1 MGLQLRRFPIGLAA
15 VVAFSCLAG
24 GVPGAE
30 AQYFGRNKVQYRSFD
45 FQVLGTEH
53 FDVYFYEEEREAA
66 THAARMAERWYARLS
81 RLLDADLRGRQPL
94 ILYAS
99 HPHFE
104 QTNAIPGRIGEATGG
119 VTEPLKRR
127 VVLPMAGPLSETDH
141 VVGHELVHAFQF
153 SLSGVDPDS
162 PMYRVPGALRL
173 PLWMIEGMAEYL
185 SVGPSSAQTAMWMR
199 DALREDDLPSISDLG
214 DPRRY
219 FPYRYGHALWAWV
232 AGQHG
237 DRAVADA
244 YRAAAG
250 SGSAGSALSVVLDAP
265 VDSLTRRWHEAL
277 REAYAAVRG
286 RTDSAGAFGEA
297 IVTRESSGGATNV
310 GASISPDGERM
321 IFLSERSMFAM
332 EMYLADAE
340 TGEVIR
346 RITRTAVDPHYQS
359 LQFLNSAGA
368 WSPDGRRFAFAAV
381 SDGTPVL
388 AVLDVESGDRE
399 REIGLPRFGEI
410 FNPTWSPGG
419 DRIAFAANQGGL
431 LDLWVVDVSSGDLRR
446 LTDDPFAELH
456 PDWSPDGRLI
466 AFATDRFG
474 ADMGRL
480 EYGSFRLATI
490 DPESREVAE
499 LSGFEGS
506 KHISPQWGAHGED
519 LYFVSD
525 RGGISNVYRLDT
537 ASGQVRRVT
546 DVYTGVSGITELSP
560 SLSVASGT
568 GSVVF
573 SAFRNG
579 GYDIYRADSADV
591 LAGRRPEEPA
601 ADPSAADLP
610 PRDRSRAEVA
620 ELLDDPELGLPSPVT
635 FESAEY
641 DPSLGLDYVSQ
652 PSLAF
657 GASSYGTFVSGG
669 ASFHFSDMLGF
680 HSLSALLQ
688 VRGQGDDV
696 LQGTGALAGYEN
708 RKGRTN
714 WRLLGGQVPEISR
727 GYRQGYADLDGD
739 GDDEYVREVVQF
751 WKVDRRVVGSLQYP
765 FSPVHRLELSAGVER
780 IDFQLETDRL
790 GFDRSGEKV
799 LDRTVEAPACGD
811 SLSFRQSFCEPP
823 SMNELTGS
831 AALVY
836 DNSIGG
842 PTGPILGQRY
852 RFEVAPS
859 VGTLDYAAATL
870 DFRRYM
876 MPLRP
881 VTLAGRV
888 LHFGRWGAGADD
900 DRLRRLY
907 AGSPWLIRGYDL
919 RSFDIRSCPPDRPL
933 ADCSEVETFDRLLGT
948 RMAVGN
954 AELRLP
960 LFGPLGVLSRG
971 GYLPPLELVG
981 FFDAGM
987 AWASRD
993 PDSPGSEQAFF
1004 LGGDREPVTS
1014 AGVGLRMNLLGFA
1027 VGEVDW
1033 VTPFDRPE
1041 RGSYFTF
1048 SLVPGF

>member
-1 MGLQLRRFPIGLAA
+1 MKTQLRRFPIGLA
-15 VVAFSCLAG
+15 VVVGIVHLAA
-24 GVPGAE
+24 GVSAAE

-45 FQVLGTEH
+45 FRVLATEH

-153 SLSGVDPDS
+153 SLSGVDPGS

-185 SVGPSSAQTAMWMR
+185 SVGPRSTQTSMWMR
-199 DALREDDLPSISDLG
+199 DALREEDLPSIRDLG
-214 DPRRY
+214 DPRSY
-219 FPYRYGHALWAWV
+219 FPYRFGHALWAWV
-232 AGQHG
+232 AGEHG
-237 DRAVADA
+237 DRAVSDA

-250 SGSAGSALSVVLDAP
+250 GGSAGSALSMVLGAP
-265 VDSLTRRWHEAL
+265 VDSLTRRWHGAL
-277 REAYAAVRG
+277 RETYAPVRE

-310 GASISPDGERM
+310 GPVISPDGERM
-321 IFLSERSMFAM
+321 IFLSERSMFAI

-368 WSPDGRRFAFAAV
+368 WSPDGGRFAFAAV
-381 SDGTPVL
+381 SGGSPVL
-388 AVLDVESGDRE
+388 TVLDVEGGDRE
-399 REIGLPRFGEI
+399 REIRLPRFGEV

-456 PDWSPDGRLI
+456 PDWSPDGRRI

-474 ADMGRL
+474 GDMGRL
-480 EYGSFRLATI
+480 EYGAFRLATI
-490 DPESREVAE
+490 DPESRQVEE
-499 LSGFEGS
+499 LPGFEGS
-506 KHISPQWGAHGED
+506 KHISPQWGPDGED

-525 RGGISNVYRLDT
+525 RGGISNVYRLET
-537 ASGQVRRVT
+537 ASGEVRQVT
-546 DVYTGVSGITELSP
+546 DVFTGVSGITELSP
-560 SLSVASGT
+560 SLSVASGS
-568 GSVVF
+568 GRVVF
-573 SAFRNG
+573 SAFRDG

-591 LAGRRPEEPA
+591 LAGRRPDDVAPGV
-601 ADPSAADLP
+601 SAADLP
-610 PRDRSRAEVA
+610 PVDRERSEVA

-635 FESAEY
+635 FRTYDY
-641 DPSLGLDYVSQ
+641 DPGLGLDYVSQ

-680 HSLSALLQ
+680 HSLSTLLQ
-688 VRGQGDDV
+688 VRSQGDDV

-714 WRLLGGQVPEISR
+714 WRLVAGQVPEISR

-739 GDDEYVREVVQF
+739 GEEEYLREIVQF
-751 WKVDRRVVGSLQYP
+751 WKVDRRVVGALEYP
-765 FSPVHRLELSAGVER
+765 FSPVHRFELSAGVER
-780 IDFQLETDRL
+780 IDFQLETDRI
-790 GFDRSGEKV
+790 GFTRSGEKV
-799 LDRTVEAPACGD
+799 LDSTVDAPACAD
-811 SLSFRQSFCEPP
+811 SLSFRRSYCEPA
-823 SMNELTGS
+823 SMNQATGS

-859 VGTLDYAAATL
+859 LGTLDYASATV
-870 DFRRYM
+870 DFRRYL

-881 VTLAGRV
+881 VTLAGRL

-900 DRLRRLY
+900 QRLRRLY

-919 RSFDIRSCPPDRPL
+919 GSFEIRNCPPDRPL
-933 ADCSEVETFDRLLGT
+933 EDCSEIETFDRLLGT

-954 AELRLP
+954 VELRLP
-960 LFGPLGVLSRG
+960 LFGPLGVISRT
-971 GYLPPLELVG
+971 GYVPPLELVG

-987 AWASRD
+987 AWSSPD
-993 PDSPGSEQAFF
+993 PDTPGSEQAFF
-1004 LGGDREPVTS
+1004 LGGQREPVTS
-1014 AGVGLRMNLLGFA
+1014 AGVGLRINLLGFA
-1027 VGEVDW
+1027 VGEIDW

-1041 RGSYFTF
+1041 RGSYVTF